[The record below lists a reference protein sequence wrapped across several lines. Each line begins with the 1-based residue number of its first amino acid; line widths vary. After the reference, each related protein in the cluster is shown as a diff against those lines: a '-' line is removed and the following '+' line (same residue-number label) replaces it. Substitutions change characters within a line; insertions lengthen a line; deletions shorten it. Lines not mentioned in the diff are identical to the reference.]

1 MKIINFGSLNIDK
14 VCSVEEFVQPGE
26 TIMATGYS
34 VNAGGKGLN
43 QSVAAARAGAQVLHA
58 GAVGSDGL
66 FLKEILA
73 DAGADVSCLRTMDTE
88 SGCAFIEVN
97 SKGQNRIIVSAGT
110 NRMYTEE
117 YIQSVLEKAEAG
129 DFVLLQNEINMV
141 GEIIRLSHEK
151 GCRVVFNASPI
162 PKNPEELPLE
172 LVDIFMVNELEAAA
186 LAGTSAEGDF
196 RDILKA
202 LQKKY
207 PKAAIVMTL
216 GKDGVLYG
224 YKEEFYSHPIFKVNA
239 VDTTAA
245 GDTFGAAL
253 AIRLCKGSKIE
264 DAILFAHAA
273 AGICVS
279 RLGAQTSIPTEE
291 EVENF
296 LTERIGGVL

>member
-73 DAGADVSCLRTMDTE
+73 DAGADVSCLRVMDTE
-88 SGCAFIEVN
+88 SGCAFNEVN

-117 YIQSVLEKAEAG
+117 YIKNVLEKAEAG

-162 PKNPEELPLE
+162 PGKPEELPLE

-245 GDTFGAAL
+245 GDTFCGYFLAALCAGKSVEMGLREASAASAMAVSAKGAAP
-253 AIRLCKGSKIE
+253 
-264 DAILFAHAA
+264 
-273 AGICVS
+273 
-279 RLGAQTSIPTEE
+279 SIPVHSAMEE
-291 EVENF
+291 W
-296 LTERIGGVL
+296 LRGRS